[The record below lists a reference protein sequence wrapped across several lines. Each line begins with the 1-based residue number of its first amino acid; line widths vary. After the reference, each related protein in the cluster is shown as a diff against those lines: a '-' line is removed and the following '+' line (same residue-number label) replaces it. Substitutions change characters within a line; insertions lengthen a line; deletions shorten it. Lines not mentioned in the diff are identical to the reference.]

1 MNDGKTKSA
10 AGLYT
15 RVDLDEVLYTDNFSV
30 CKSCIGCGKC
40 SRICPA
46 EAIKIKD
53 GHPVWTKETCLMCF
67 GCLRLCP
74 TAAIRYGD
82 IEQSKCAIAKSHRLK
97 HSTQLHNAYQ
107 SSNRQCSNVSR

>member
-30 CKSCIGCGKC
+30 CKNCIGCGKC

-46 EAIKIKD
+46 EAIEMKD
-53 GHPVWTKETCLMCF
+53 EHPVWIKETCFMCF

-82 IEQSKCAIAKSHRLK
+82 IEQSKCAIAKVL
-97 HSTQLHNAYQ
+97 
-107 SSNRQCSNVSR
+107 

>member
-1 MNDGKTKSA
+1 MDKKRDQGKEGVMNDGKTKSA

-46 EAIKIKD
+46 EAIKMKD
-53 GHPVWTKETCLMCF
+53 GHPVWIKETCLMCF

-82 IEQSKCAIAKSHRLK
+82 IEQSKCAIAK
-97 HSTQLHNAYQ
+97 
-107 SSNRQCSNVSR
+107 VS

>member
-1 MNDGKTKSA
+1 MNNGKTKSA

-30 CKSCIGCGKC
+30 CKNCIGCGKC

-46 EAIKIKD
+46 EAIEMKD
-53 GHPVWTKETCLMCF
+53 EHPVWIKETCFMCF

-82 IEQSKCAIAKSHRLK
+82 IEQSKCVSQRSHKLK
-97 HSTQLHNAYQ
+97 HSKQPQNAYR
-107 SSNRQCSNVSR
+107 SPKRQCLIVSR

>member
-1 MNDGKTKSA
+1 MDNKKQGKEGVMNDGKTKSA

-30 CKSCIGCGKC
+30 CKNCIGCGKC
-40 SRICPA
+40 SQICPA
-46 EAIKIKD
+46 EAIKMKD
-53 GHPVWTKETCLMCF
+53 EHPVWIKETCFMCF

-82 IEQSKCAIAKSHRLK
+82 IEQSKCAIAK
-97 HSTQLHNAYQ
+97 
-107 SSNRQCSNVSR
+107 VS